1 MEVDLKSPEMQKL
14 KKENYP
20 EYRKIYKN
28 EKMKTY
34 EWYCDVC
41 NNGKN
46 YKIGGKWSHL
56 QTKRHE
62 RNYYATQSLIKL

>member
-1 MEVDLKSPEMQKL
+1 MALNEEEMKKL

-20 EYRKIYKN
+20 AYRKIYLN
-28 EKMKTY
+28 EKMKSL

-46 YKIGGKWSHL
+46 YSLRNKWSHL
-56 QTKRHE
+56 QTKKHQ
-62 RNYYATQSLIKL
+62 RNHYNANPLIKL